1 MTIAPTRRLALQGL
15 SGLVFAASQAQAA
28 PATSGDIA
36 GVEREL
42 GARVGVYGRTLS
54 GARHV
59 GYRADERFAMCSTFK
74 LMLAAAVLRR
84 VDRGQESLARAV
96 AYGPRDLLSYAPAA
110 KAHLAQ
116 GVMSVE
122 DLCAAAVTLSD
133 NTAANLLL
141 GQIGGPP
148 AVTAFARSL
157 GDPVTRLD
165 RMETALN
172 EVPEGDVRDTTSPA
186 AMAGD
191 VRRLVFGDALSAAS
205 RERLT
210 RWLVE
215 CKTGLSR
222 IRAGVPPGARVGDK
236 TGTWDAPGVVTA
248 NDVAVIWP
256 ARGEPLLLAIYVTRS
271 HADAEATDR
280 AVARL
285 ASIACA
291 ALGAS

>member
-15 SGLVFAASQAQAA
+15 SGLVFVASQAKAA
-28 PATSGDIA
+28 PQTSGDIA

-42 GARVGVYGRTLS
+42 GARVGVYGRTLN
-54 GARHV
+54 GGRHV

-74 LMLAAAVLRR
+74 LLLAAAVLRR
-84 VDRGQESLARAV
+84 VDRGEESLARAV
-96 AYGPRDLLSYAPAA
+96 AYGPGDLLSYAPTTR
-110 KAHLAQ
+110 AHLAQ
-116 GVMSVE
+116 GSMSLE
-122 DLCAAAVTLSD
+122 DLCAAAVILSD

-141 GQIGGPP
+141 GQLGGPP
-148 AVTAFARSL
+148 AVTAFARGL

-172 EVPEGDVRDTTSPA
+172 DVPEGDARDTTSPA

-191 VRRLVFGDALSAAS
+191 LRRLLFGDALSGAS

-215 CKTGLSR
+215 CRTGLSR
-222 IRAGVPPGARVGDK
+222 IRAGVPSGARVGDK
-236 TGTWDAPGVVTA
+236 TGTWDAPGAVTA

-256 ARGEPLLLAIYVTRS
+256 AHGEPLLLAIYVDRS
-271 HADAEATDR
+271 RAGAEATDR

-291 ALGAS
+291 